1 MQRIAIIG
9 AGWLGLP
16 LAQHLQQAGHWV
28 CASRTSQPRLE
39 ELQAQGI
46 TGFLCQLPQ
55 ANTLAETLAHF
66 HCDTLIGCFPPG
78 FRQGQ
83 GMHYTASWQTL
94 VTQAKRAKIKK
105 IIMVSSTSVYPDQ
118 AQDMLESDA
127 SWLIANQ
134 HPHFSEKSKM
144 LLTAEQAVIDSDL
157 DYTLLRCSGLIG
169 PNRHPARFAA
179 RLSQVSDLAPANM
192 LHLID
197 AIRAIDFSINHLTN
211 EVVNVTTPNT
221 VSKASFYQAALK
233 AAKSETPLPP
243 LVHVAD
249 KRILCSKL
257 LQAGFSF
264 HYSHTLEAL
273 DNNE

>member
-16 LAQHLQQAGHWV
+16 LAQHLQQLGHWV
-28 CASRTSQPRLE
+28 CASRTTEQRLT
-39 ELQAQGI
+39 ELPAHAI

-55 ANTLAETLAHF
+55 ANSLADTLTNF
-66 HCDTLIGCFPPG
+66 HCDTLIGSFPPG

-83 GMHYTASWQTL
+83 SPDYSVSWQAL
-94 VTQAKRAKIKK
+94 VAQAKQADIKK

-127 SWLIANQ
+127 SWQLAQQ
-134 HPHFSEKSKM
+134 HDHFSEKAKI
-144 LLTAEQAVIDSDL
+144 LLAAEQAVIDSGIN
-157 DYTLLRCSGLIG
+157 YTLLRCSGLIG
-169 PNRHPARFAA
+169 PNRHPARFVT
-179 RLSQVSDLAPANM
+179 RLSQVSELAPANL
-192 LHLID
+192 LHLTD
-197 AIRAIDFSINHLTN
+197 AIRAITFSIDHLDN

-221 VSKASFYQAALK
+221 VSKAEFYQAALK
-233 AAKSETPLPP
+233 AIGSHTPLPK
-243 LVHVAD
+243 VVQQRD
-249 KRILCSKL
+249 KRIIANKL

-273 DNNE
+273 DSDA

>member
-16 LAQHLQQAGHWV
+16 LARHLQQAGYWV
-28 CASRTSQPRLE
+28 CASRTNQQRLE
-39 ELQAQGI
+39 ELQTQGI
-46 TGFLCQLPQ
+46 TGFICLLPQ
-55 ANTLAETLAHF
+55 ANTLAETLTHF

-83 GMHYTASWQTL
+83 SLHYEKSWQAL
-94 VTQAKRAKIKK
+94 VTQAKKAKIKK
-105 IIMVSSTSVYPDQ
+105 IIMVSSTSVYPNQ

-134 HPHFSEKSKM
+134 LPHFSEKAKT
-144 LLTAEQAVIDSDL
+144 LLAAEQAVIDSGI

-169 PNRHPARFAA
+169 PDRHPARFAA

-221 VSKASFYQAALK
+221 VSKATFYQAALK